1 MSHVAGVIVTVAVT
15 VTAGPPRP
23 GRGRPVNSIVITD
36 C

>member
-15 VTAGPPRP
+15 VTAGPP